1 MMRIT
6 LIGTGRVANHL
17 ALVLAKKHRIVQ
29 VFSRD
34 KQNAQNL
41 ADRVNAEAINQIEQL
56 NRQTDL
62 VIIAVS
68 DQAISELIKNVS
80 QYVPDS
86 LIVHTSGSTSLSVLT
101 ESHLRAGVFY
111 PLQTFSFEREV
122 NWSDTPL
129 FVEATNTQDLNVL
142 TELANELSDCVY
154 QYSSKQRQTLHLAAV
169 FACNFSNYCYDM
181 AKQIVDA
188 ESVDFNLLFPLI
200 METANKATQ
209 NDPQKMQTGPAM
221 RGDQNIL
228 SKHRNLLINAHRAD
242 LENIYKIMS
251 DGIYERQNKPF

>member
-1 MMRIT
+1 MRIT
-6 LIGTGRVANHL
+6 LIGAGRVANHL
-17 ALVLAKKHRIVQ
+17 ALVLEKKHRIIQ

-41 ADRVNAEAINQIEQL
+41 ADRVNAEAINQIEHL

-154 QYSSKQRQTLHLAAV
+154 QYSS
-169 FACNFSNYCYDM
+169 DM